1 MNKKI
6 YQKEYQKNYTK
17 TNKRVSLVFDEKE
30 YKKLLKLSEKYK
42 NKPATFLKKIFTS
55 FVKKE
60 PILPPKLEED
70 IKGLTFLVSNIAN
83 NVNQMAFYSH
93 TLRMMRD
100 EQGLLLELQKL
111 EKSVKEFIL
120 KNYKSNQD

>member
-17 TNKRVSLVFDEKE
+17 TNKRVSLVFNEKE

-42 NKPATFLKKIFTS
+42 TKPATFLKKTFTS

-60 PILPPKLEED
+60 PILPPKLEKD